1 MNTITTFILYMQKL
15 RYREVK
21 GPVQSHTASKWQTAV
36 WPEACISRVSAL
48 NPLCSVVSLHWC
60 ISSGLKYFVWKWL
73 FMGTTDHTLKTC
85 TFVILTDIAEL
96 LGKRPRVDF
105 APPTPSSKQ
114 QPFIPNLA
122 HTGIWTILIM
132 ANLNRQKRQWNKHF
146 ESWMMYLNPR
156 RSAVSKTNR
165 GRFMCQTLFHTLLG
179 TSFFNS
185 HPGAGCQHHLHFA
198 HVET

>member
-21 GPVQSHTASKWQTAV
+21 ELVQSRTASKWQTVV
-36 WPEACISRVSAL
+36 WPEASTSRVSAL

-73 FMGTTDHTLKTC
+73 FMGTMDHTLKTC
-85 TFVILTDIAEL
+85 TFVILIDIAEL
-96 LGKRPRVDF
+96 PGKRLRVEF
-105 APPTPSSKQ
+105 TPPTPSSKQ

-122 HTGIWTILIM
+122 HTGILTILIM
-132 ANLNRQKRQWNKHF
+132 ANLNRQKRQWNKHS

-156 RSAVSKTNR
+156 RSAISKMNR
-165 GRFMCQTLFHTLLG
+165 GHFMCQTLFQTLYGHWFL
-179 TSFFNS
+179 
-185 HPGAGCQHHLHFA
+185 
-198 HVET
+198 